1 MAEHLSIF
9 NIKFSMIY
17 MSSFMNVKP
26 LLNRVHLITAF
37 MRTLEYFVR
46 LMCLPVVG
54 KMGFARESFPTSFA
68 LEILRFKLYR

>member
-37 MRTLEYFVR
+37 MRTLEYFVW

-54 KMGFARESFPTSFA
+54 KMGFARESFPTSLA